1 MSPAVPSTAAAPAN
15 EPLLVRHDDD
25 GIVTLTLN
33 RPRQYNALC
42 EALLG
47 ELQTQLDAIAG
58 DATIRI
64 VVIAGAGQAFCAG
77 HDLKEMRARPD
88 QAYYR
93 DLFRR
98 CSRLMLTITQMPQPV
113 IARVHGIATA
123 AGCQL
128 VATCD
133 LAVATPAARFAT
145 SGINVG
151 LFCSTPAVAL
161 SRNVSEKH
169 AFEMLMTG
177 DFIDADTALRYG
189 LVNRV
194 VPAGDLDRTV
204 SDLAR
209 RIAGKS
215 AAAVAAGKRLFY
227 RQRDLDLSAAY
238 DAAAETMACNM
249 MADDAGEGID
259 AFMQKRQPVWK
270 GR

>member
-1 MSPAVPSTAAAPAN
+1 MAPAASATAAAPAN
-15 EPLLVRHDDD
+15 EPLLLRHDDH

-33 RPRQYNALC
+33 RPQQYNALC
-42 EALLG
+42 DALLG
-47 ELQTQLDAIAG
+47 ELQSQIDAIAA
-58 DATIRI
+58 DPAIRV
-64 VVIAGAGQAFCAG
+64 VVIAGAGRAFCAG

-88 QAYYR
+88 QGYYR
-93 DLFRR
+93 DLFQR
-98 CSRLMLTITQMPQPV
+98 CSRMMLTITQMPQPV

-133 LAVATPAARFAT
+133 LAVATPEARFAT

-161 SRNVSEKH
+161 SRNVSEKQ

-177 DFIDADTALRYG
+177 DFIDADAALRYG

-194 VPAGDLDRTV
+194 VAADEIDGAVADLG
-204 SDLAR
+204 R
-209 RIAGKS
+209 RIASKS
-215 AAAVAAGKRLFY
+215 AVAVTAGKRLFY
-227 RQRDLDLSAAY
+227 RQRDLDLGAAY
-238 DAAAETMACNM
+238 DVAAETMACNM
-249 MADDAGEGID
+249 MAEDVGEGID
-259 AFMQKRQPVWK
+259 AFMQKRPPVWK

>member
-1 MSPAVPSTAAAPAN
+1 MAPAAPAAAAAPAN
-15 EPLLVRHDDD
+15 EPLLLRRDDH

-33 RPRQYNALC
+33 RPQQYNALSD
-42 EALLG
+42 ALLT
-47 ELQTQLDAIAG
+47 ELQSQLDAIAA
-58 DATIRI
+58 DPAVRV
-64 VVIAGAGQAFCAG
+64 VVIAGAGRAFCAG
-77 HDLKEMRARPD
+77 HDLKEMRTRPD
-88 QAYYR
+88 QGYYR
-93 DLFRR
+93 DLFQR
-98 CSRLMLTITQMPQPV
+98 CSRVMLTITRLPQPV

-133 LAVATPAARFAT
+133 LAVATPEARFAT

-161 SRNVSEKH
+161 TRNVLEKR

-177 DFIDADTALRYG
+177 DFIDADAALRYG

-194 VPAGDLDRTV
+194 VAAGEIDKAVT
-204 SDLAR
+204 DLAR

-215 AAAVAAGKRLFY
+215 AVAVAAGKRLFY
-227 RQRDLDLSAAY
+227 RQRDFDLGAAY

-249 MADDAGEGID
+249 MADDVGEGID
-259 AFMQKRQPVWK
+259 AFMQKRPPVWK